1 MHRLQQHILERLI
14 RHENQRYADL
24 KPADVEG
31 NLFMYHLRAVIAKEW
46 VHKRP
51 DGLYELTLEGQRYA
65 DRISLTTL
73 TPRSQARIVTLIVC
87 RNASGEYLFYRRRRQ
102 PLLGLAGFPYGKV
115 HLGESIAEAAAREL
129 HEKTGLAASLVHRGD
144 GYVTMFQG
152 EEPVSQI
159 MFHLFYGENPSGT
172 LLPDSTDGKAF
183 WAPAPIGE
191 AGYLPSVND
200 LLVLIEQNPHIRFFS
215 ELTYCL

>member
-24 KPADVEG
+24 KPPDVEG
-31 NLFMYHLRAVIAKEW
+31 NLFMYHLRAVMAKDW

-73 TPRSQARIVTLIVC
+73 TPRAQARIVTLIVC
-87 RNASGEYLFYRRRRQ
+87 RNAAGEYLFYRRRRQ
-102 PLLGLAGFPYGKV
+102 PLLGLTGFPYGKV
-115 HLGESIAEAAAREL
+115 HLGESIAEAAVREL
-129 HEKTGLAASLVHRGD
+129 REKTGLVASLVHRGD
-144 GYVTMFQG
+144 GYVTMYQG

-159 MFHLFYGENPSGT
+159 MFHLFYADNPTGALSEG
-172 LLPDSTDGKAF
+172 STDGTPF
-183 WAPAPIGE
+183 WAPVSSSSG
-191 AGYLPSVND
+191 GYLPSVPD
-200 LLVLIEQNPHIRFFS
+200 LLELLAHNPDTRFFC
-215 ELTYCL
+215 ELTYR